1 MLRNFMEVLDKA
13 KRAGRQTIS
22 VAAAQDK
29 DVLHAVKAAQVAG
42 LAQAILVGDADL
54 IRPLLGEV
62 GLPIDMPIVHEP
74 EDSKAAMTAVSLVKT
89 GKAQILM
96 KGLVNSSD
104 FLKAVVNKEVGLR
117 TGRLLSHLSVYEVP
131 GGKKLIFLTDSGM
144 NVAPNQEEKKDILVN
159 AIMAAS
165 VLAIERPKV
174 AVLAA
179 SEIVNPKIQ
188 ATVDAKALAD
198 MYRYR
203 QGEFPPAIVEGPI
216 AMDVALNAEHA
227 KHKGLTSEV
236 AGDVDIFMI
245 PNIEAGNILS
255 KALIH
260 YANFK
265 NAGVVIGATHP
276 VVMVSRA
283 DSAEAK
289 LYSIALACLL
299 AGAKQ

>member
-1 MLRNFMEVLDKA
+1 MLCNFMEVLNKA
-13 KRAGRQTIS
+13 KQAGRQIIS

-29 DVLHAVKAAQVAG
+29 DVLKAVKAAWDAD

-62 GLPIDMPIVHEP
+62 GLPSDMPIVHEP
-74 EDSKAAMTAVSLVKT
+74 EVGKAAITAVSLVKA
-89 GKAQILM
+89 GKAQIFM

-104 FLKAVVNKEVGLR
+104 FLKAVVNKELGLR
-117 TGRLLSHLSVYEVP
+117 TGHLLSHLSAYEVP
-131 GGKKLIFLTDSGM
+131 GGEKLIFLTDSGM
-144 NVAPNQEEKKDILVN
+144 NVAPSQEEKKGILVN
-159 AIMAAS
+159 AIMAISA
-165 VLAIERPKV
+165 LGIERPKV

-198 MYRYR
+198 MYR
-203 QGEFPPAIVEGPI
+203 QGEFYPAIVEGPI
-216 AMDVALNAEHA
+216 AMDVALSPEHA
-227 KHKGLTSEV
+227 KHKGITSEI
-236 AGDVDIFMI
+236 AGNIDIFMI

-265 NAGVVIGATHP
+265 NAGVIIGATHP

>member
-13 KRAGRQTIS
+13 KQAGRQIIS

-29 DVLHAVKAAQVAG
+29 DVLKAVKAAWDAG

-62 GLPIDMPIVHEP
+62 GLPSDMPIVHEP
-74 EDSKAAMTAVSLVKT
+74 EVSKAAMTAVSLVKN
-89 GKAQILM
+89 GKAQIFM

-104 FLKAVVNKEVGLR
+104 FLKAVVNKELGLR
-117 TGRLLSHLSVYEVP
+117 TGHLLSHLSAYEVP
-131 GGKKLIFLTDSGM
+131 GGEKLIFLTDSGM
-144 NVAPNQEEKKDILVN
+144 NVAPSQEEKKGILVN
-159 AIMAAS
+159 AIMAISA
-165 VLAIERPKV
+165 LGIERPKV

-198 MYRYR
+198 MYI
-203 QGEFPPAIVEGPI
+203 QGEFYPAIVEGPI
-216 AMDVALNAEHA
+216 AMDVALSPEHA
-227 KHKGLTSEV
+227 KHKGITSEI
-236 AGDVDIFMI
+236 AGNVDIFMI

-265 NAGVVIGATHP
+265 NAGVIIGATHP